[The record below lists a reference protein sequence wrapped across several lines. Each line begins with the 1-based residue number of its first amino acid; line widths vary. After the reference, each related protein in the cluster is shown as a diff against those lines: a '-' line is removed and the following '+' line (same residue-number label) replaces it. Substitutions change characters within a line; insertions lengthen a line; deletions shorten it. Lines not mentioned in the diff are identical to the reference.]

1 MNLSTF
7 VSQLPKDLVLAP
19 IYRKGETM
27 RSGKIA
33 VGKNPVEAAHERK
46 LGPADAALI
55 CERSSKVGAV
65 GLFTGHK
72 GNGIVILDVDKNL
85 GALAMKWGESVADAP
100 KITSTRKNAAKFV
113 FRVPEEL
120 WGDVKGWHH
129 GEDHAEGYEVLW
141 GPQGLIQGEYPGGRN
156 SEPGEYT
163 LHGDLSA
170 IPAAPEW
177 LLAEMKAA
185 KVPEGKGFV
194 KNRKALD
201 VSDRTPEEIA
211 AIVEECLTVITHRGA
226 GSRDHWIRVGM
237 AIHAVLPT
245 DEGLT
250 LWSMWSA
257 QDPEFGAEWEDGNP
271 CEQPWKSFK
280 PGRIG
285 LGSLIWEADQ
295 VDPTR
300 SRFCE
305 SSKSIVADAEKAPT
319 RYRVERL
326 GFDEVIKRG
335 RQALELDDT
344 AKMNFELHQLALEAG
359 YRDQSA
365 LEKLLVEQMSQEK
378 NGEQYTLEQL
388 RDAARPRNYI
398 IPDVLP
404 HPAVVLVYGSGGD
417 GKSMSSWTIGKHI
430 ASGLP
435 FMVRGQLVPVDQGPV
450 LILNGDQSPDILAE
464 QLDEIEMPSRNVH
477 IINNWNLQRY
487 SQFVRVMDRI
497 KPKLV
502 IIDSL
507 IGCSGG
513 RAFDENKS
521 DFATPLYWLSRNN
534 GITFNGATIMVIHHA
549 NKTGGFRGTT
559 AIRDAVD
566 ETWALRKPTDK
577 DGVPQHCRIITIE
590 KSRSGRS
597 GTSLIMRQ
605 EKDLSF
611 SIADFTPEIDP
622 TNTSPSSITDRVLQ
636 RLRSIFP
643 RTVTKA
649 DLVADELVG
658 GSVAAIG
665 KSLQRLE
672 KRQLISIAET
682 TKGKKGGSPKISYQ
696 AVLSRGEGQESV
708 QLGQNDCTGTEEQV
722 DTQNQIGTVSN
733 WETPGGHIFEGGG
746 ECPPANPSPEK
757 ESAPD
762 GHSGQYP
769 RASDF
774 SRWD

>member
-55 CERSSKVGAV
+55 CERSSKVGAI
-65 GLFTGHK
+65 GLFTGQK

-85 GALAMKWGESVADAP
+85 GALAMKWGDSLDGAP

-113 FRVPEEL
+113 FRIPEAL
-120 WGDVKGWHH
+120 WGEVKGWHH

-156 SEPGEYT
+156 SEPGEYS
-163 LHGDLSA
+163 LEGDLSA
-170 IPAAPEW
+170 IPDAPEW
-177 LLAEMKAA
+177 LIAEMKAA
-185 KVPEGKGFV
+185 KVPEGGGFV
-194 KNRKALD
+194 KNKKALD

-211 AIVEECLTVITHRGA
+211 TIIEECLTVITHRGA

-257 QDPEFGAEWEDGNP
+257 QDPEFGHEWEDGNP

-280 PGRIG
+280 PGGRIG

-295 VDPTR
+295 ADPTR

-305 SSKSIVADAEKAPT
+305 SSKSILTDAEKAPT
-319 RYRVERL
+319 RYRLERL

-335 RQALELDDT
+335 KQALELDDT
-344 AKMNFELHQLALEAG
+344 ARMNFELHQLALEAG

-365 LEKLLVEQMSQEK
+365 LEKLLIEQMSQEK
-378 NGEQYTLEQL
+378 NGDQYTLEQL
-388 RDAARPRNYI
+388 RDNAKPRNYI

-417 GKSMSSWTIGKHI
+417 GKSMSCWTIAKHI
-430 ASGLP
+430 AAGIP

-464 QLDEIEMPSRNVH
+464 QLGEIDMPSKNVH
-477 IINNWNLQRY
+477 IINNWNMQRC
-487 SQFVRVMDRI
+487 SQFQRIVERI
-497 KPKLV
+497 KPKLI

-534 GITFNGATIMVIHHA
+534 GSELLYGTTIMVIHHA

-566 ETWALRKPTDK
+566 ETWALRKPTEK

-605 EKDLSF
+605 EKDLTF

-622 TNTSPSSITDRVLQ
+622 ANTSPGSITDRVLQ
-636 RLRSIFP
+636 RLRAIYPRSIS
-643 RTVTKA
+643 RA
-649 DLVADELVG
+649 ELVADELVG
-658 GSVAAIG
+658 GNVAAIK
-665 KSLQRLE
+665 KSLQRLV
-672 KRQLISIAET
+672 KRQLIVPAE
-682 TKGKKGGSPKISYQ
+682 GKHTFQ
-696 AVLSRGEGQESV
+696 AVLSRGEGENSV
-708 QLGQNDCTGTEEQV
+708 PINENVGSDCEV
-722 DTQNQIGTVSN
+722 DRDTASNVSRGVPKSQKSGH
-733 WETPGGHIFEGGG
+733 TPLEAD
-746 ECPPANPSPEK
+746 ECPDPDV
-757 ESAPD
+757 SAGASSGQSGQP
-762 GHSGQYP
+762 GQYP

-774 SRWD
+774 TKWD